1 MSEKLNV
8 CLLNDSFPPLI
19 DGVATTVINYASI
32 IQKELGS
39 ATVVTPAYPGAEDN
53 YDFPVVRYSSL
64 STEKSLGYRAGY
76 PFSASTLEAMK
87 NSMFNI
93 IHSHCP
99 FASTVFAR
107 NLKEKNGAPLI
118 MTYHTKF
125 DVDIKRLIDNPILEK
140 QITRFVVQNISVCDE
155 VWTVSRGAGEN
166 LRSIGYDGNYIIM
179 PNGVD
184 FPKGRSS
191 REETE
196 ALRSEYG
203 IAPDMPLFLFVGR
216 LFWYKGF
223 RVILDSLKLVKENG
237 TDFCML
243 VVGDG
248 GDAEAIRE
256 ETEKLGLGDNII
268 FAGAINDRN
277 GLRIYY
283 TAADLFFFPSTYDT
297 NGIVVREAAACALP
311 SLLISGSCAAE
322 DFTNYRN
329 AIICENDAVAISKE
343 LIHAATH
350 LDGLK
355 LLGEHAMN
363 DVYLSW
369 EDAVKNAFDRYHTV
383 LDNYKRGITQSRET
397 KTQEILYS
405 SISNITD
412 SIQKV
417 RSITA
422 SAKRKT
428 IKTSKTITQ
437 KTIDTGR
444 SITQKTIDTGR
455 SITQKTIDTGRS
467 ITQKTLDITH
477 AISSNIKKDK

>member
-1 MSEKLNV
+1 MNEKLNV

-19 DGVATTVINYASI
+19 DGVATAVINYAKI
-32 IQKELGS
+32 IQSELGS

-64 STEKSLGYRAGY
+64 ATEKQLGYRAGY
-76 PFSASTLEAMK
+76 PFSASKLEAMK
-87 NSMFNI
+87 NSMFDV

-125 DVDIKRLIDNPILEK
+125 NEDIRRVIDNPLLEK

-166 LRSIGYDGNYIIM
+166 LRSIGYEGNYVIM

-184 FPKGRSS
+184 FPKGRASK
-191 REETE
+191 EDVD
-196 ALRSEYG
+196 ALRADYG
-203 IAPDMPLFLFVGR
+203 IEEGMPLFLFVGR

-223 RVILDSLKLVKENG
+223 RVLLDALKYVKEGG
-237 TDFCML
+237 TQFRMMI
-243 VVGDG
+243 VGDG
-248 GDAEAIRE
+248 GDAEEIRSE
-256 ETEKLGLGDNII
+256 AERLGLSDCII

-277 GLRIYY
+277 ELRVYY
-283 TAADLFFFPSTYDT
+283 TAADLFFFPSVYDT
-297 NGIVVREAAACALP
+297 NGIVVREAAACELP
-311 SLLISGSCAAE
+311 SLLIKGSCAAE

-329 AIICENDAVAISKE
+329 AILVDNDAFAVSKE
-343 LIHAATH
+343 LIHAASH
-350 LDGLK
+350 LEALK
-355 LLGEHAMN
+355 TMGEHAMN

-369 EDAVKNAFDRYHTV
+369 EDAVKNAFDRYHVV
-383 LDNYKRGITQSRET
+383 LQNYRQGITQSRET

-405 SISNITD
+405 SVCSITN

-437 KTIDTGR
+437 
-444 SITQKTIDTGR
+444 
-455 SITQKTIDTGRS
+455 
-467 ITQKTLDITH
+467 
-477 AISSNIKKDK
+477 AISANISKKDK